1 VKRLRT
7 ITLGLALVA
16 IAIRIHNALRYP
28 ADWGFDASFNWR
40 YIYRLSQDL
49 ALPAPEAGWSTS
61 DPPLYY
67 YVGGLVMRALS
78 AAGARD
84 ATVLVLPLLS
94 VLAGLGVVALALL
107 LARRASPA
115 DPLRAALAALLLLFL
130 PAHLHM
136 SAMVNEEM
144 LTALLV
150 SCALYGLALRAA
162 PGPRSAL
169 AHPAAIGLA
178 SGLALLTKLSGALV
192 AATAALS
199 YGFDARAPAARSRAF
214 AAGGVALAL
223 ALLVGGWFPARTL
236 LAEGSAQPIG
246 LPAHQRMLA
255 MPPGER
261 SLADYI
267 RVPLA
272 IFRDPQLLNPDLLR
286 SVWGGT
292 YVTVWFDGHRYFLP
306 RDDARVSALG
316 GVTLLLAL
324 LPTAAFA
331 AGLAA
336 GVSRLRRGTGSLDLP
351 LLLLTALTLA
361 GYAFYT
367 WRNPWYVVVKGTS
380 LLGLALPFSFYA
392 SESLSR
398 WLRGRFAAPVAAALA
413 ALVVCVVLS
422 CTFGLVF
429 EKTEVSGLAW
439 PAESAPAT
447 PEAR

>member
-1 VKRLRT
+1 
-7 ITLGLALVA
+7 
-16 IAIRIHNALRYP
+16 
-28 ADWGFDASFNWR
+28 
-40 YIYRLSQDL
+40 
-49 ALPAPEAGWSTS
+49 
-61 DPPLYY
+61 
-67 YVGGLVMRALS
+67 
-78 AAGARD
+78 
-84 ATVLVLPLLS
+84 
-94 VLAGLGVVALALL
+94 
-107 LARRASPA
+107 
-115 DPLRAALAALLLLFL
+115 
-130 PAHLHM
+130 
-136 SAMVNEEM
+136 
-144 LTALLV
+144 
-150 SCALYGLALRAA
+150 
-162 PGPRSAL
+162 
-169 AHPAAIGLA
+169 
-178 SGLALLTKLSGALV
+178 
-192 AATAALS
+192 
-199 YGFDARAPAARSRAF
+199 
-214 AAGGVALAL
+214 VALAL